1 MRNALLSILLFICAV
16 MGAANAH
23 ARAEAPRLNI
33 NSDYSA
39 VAVVPGKP
47 VTINILIT
55 IETPAITQRVV
66 RQPVAVSLV
75 IDHSGSMSSAKKLDY
90 AIQAG
95 KVLVRGL
102 EKNDQFSLVIYDDK
116 VKVLYPLGKI
126 KDKEHIYN
134 LLDSIQPGG
143 YTFLSGGLEK
153 GISQFANKSFGGVRR
168 VVLLSDGLAN
178 RGITNPEQVAAIA
191 YESRKKGVNVSSV
204 GLGLDYDEDMM
215 QLIAQRGGGQY
226 YYVKDSEDLP
236 SIFQREL
243 ALATDAY
250 TCNLNTRVIF
260 SPRVSSNRVYG
271 YNTGK
276 ENKETRVEMSE
287 LSSGEKR
294 QMLMSVTFTPDSSGG
309 KQHLGDLRMVYNDAD
324 GKEQVVEAPLAV
336 TLAATEADA
345 AKANAKAEVSIR
357 KVQDEILI
365 AQADEAQVAAMK
377 ALEQGKKDEAKKILS
392 ANAPSL
398 AAAAPRNREVAAKAE
413 QLKFA
418 EESLDAAAQDVELRQ
433 SMVKSSK
440 NTAYLSS
447 QGVKQGI
454 LLQSG
459 DKGTQ
464 VEKLQKTLAAKG
476 FYSGPIN
483 GVYSDAVTEAVK
495 AYQKANSITAD
506 GVSGPATLRSL
517 GM

>member
-1 MRNALLSILLFICAV
+1 MRNILLSVFLFTLTIL
-16 MGAANAH
+16 GAPD
-23 ARAEAPRLNI
+23 ARAEASRLNI

-55 IETPAITQRVV
+55 IEAPVVAPRTV

-75 IDHSGSMSSAKKLDY
+75 IDHSGSMSSARKLDY

-102 EKNDQFSLVIYDDK
+102 EKDDQFALVIYDDK

-143 YTFLSGGLEK
+143 YTFLSGGLDK
-153 GISQFANKSFGGVRR
+153 GIKQFANKPFKGVRR

-178 RGITNPEQVAAIA
+178 RGVTEPEQVAAIA
-191 YESRKKGVNVSSV
+191 FESRKRGVNVSAV
-204 GLGLDYDEDMM
+204 GLGLDYDEDLM
-215 QLIAQRGGGQY
+215 QLLAQRGGGQY

-243 ALATDAY
+243 ALANDAC
-250 TCNLNTRVIF
+250 TRELNTRLVF
-260 SPRVSSNRVYG
+260 SPRVSASRVYG
-271 YNTGK
+271 YSTGK
-276 ENKETRVEMSE
+276 ENKETRVEMSD

-294 QMLMSVTFTPDSSGG
+294 QMLMSVTFTPDPSADR
-309 KQHLGDLRMVYNDAD
+309 QHLGDLHMVYNDAD
-324 GKEQVVEAPLAV
+324 GKEQAVKTPLAV
-336 TLAATEADA
+336 TLAKTEDEAD
-345 AKANAKAEVSIR
+345 KVNSKAEISIR

-365 AQADEAQVAAMK
+365 ARADEAQVEAMR
-377 ALEQGKKDEAKKILS
+377 ALEQGKKEEAKRILS
-392 ANAPSL
+392 ANAPTL

-413 QLKFA
+413 QLKLA
-418 EESLDAAAQDVELRQ
+418 EENLDAAAQDTELRQ

-447 QGVKQGI
+447 QGQKQGI

-459 DKGTQ
+459 DKGVQ
-464 VEKLQKTLAAKG
+464 VEKLQKILNSKG
-476 FYSGPIN
+476 FYAGPIN

-506 GVSGPATLRSL
+506 GIAGPATLQSL